1 MVDLLLESLQK
12 RLRDRQLGVQVTDG
26 AKQFIIENGYDPV
39 YGARPLK
46 RFIQQ
51 KVETLVARQIIAA
64 NPQPDTVFVVDTDG
78 EKLILKQ

>member
-64 NPQPDTVFVVDTDG
+64 NPQPDTIFVVDTDG

>member
-46 RFIQQ
+46 RLIQQ